1 VLRAFVFAC
10 VSLVAGCIAGPLTA
24 PVVDREV
31 EDSERSAPPKAAAR
45 DPATVDLSKN
55 AKPAP
60 APDIYRIKEGDTLYS
75 IALEYGLDYREV
87 AAWNGITDPTRISVG
102 QILTMK
108 NPRAP
113 VERVVEPEHVVV
125 ESKPF
130 VPGEIPPGELLPE
143 PAPAPLKTEP
153 KAQKIPY
160 SPEAFA
166 RMQRGELLHKAPVSG
181 SETHEKPA
189 NKPSAKAPPPASLP
203 GAALASGTDASF
215 DAAKWLWPAQ
225 GDIAHGFDGSRSKG
239 ISITGKQGDPVLA
252 SARGK
257 VVYVGKAIAA
267 YGPLVIVKHSNEYL
281 SVYAHNSK
289 ILVKEGQQV
298 TPGQKI
304 AEMGERAAGQV
315 ALHFEIRKQGQPV
328 DPMKYLPSR

>member
-1 VLRAFVFAC
+1 MFRLFIFAC

-24 PVVDREV
+24 PVVDRTV
-31 EDSERSAPPKAAAR
+31 EDGESTTPPKPVAR
-45 DPATVDLSKN
+45 DPATVDLSKST
-55 AKPAP
+55 KPAP

-87 AAWNGITDPTRISVG
+87 ASWNGITDPTRISVG
-102 QILTMK
+102 QILTMR
-108 NPRAP
+108 NPRGTEVHP
-113 VERVVEPEHVVV
+113 VEPEPVVV

-130 VPGEIPPGELLPE
+130 LPGEIPPGELLPE

-160 SPEAFA
+160 SADAFA
-166 RMQRGELLHKAPVSG
+166 RMQRGELLPKAPVPG
-181 SETHEKPA
+181 GEVHEKPA
-189 NKPSAKAPPPASLP
+189 PKPSTKAPAPAALP
-203 GAALASGTDASF
+203 GAVLTPGAEWNF

-225 GDIAHGFDGSRSKG
+225 GDIVHGFDGSRSKG

-252 SARGK
+252 SAAGK
-257 VVYVGKAIAA
+257 VVYVGKAIPA
-267 YGPLVIVKHSNEYL
+267 YGPLVIVKHSNEFL

-298 TPGQKI
+298 APGQKI
-304 AEMGERAAGQV
+304 AEMGERAAGQA